1 MRCKLHK
8 IEQLSGDK
16 TSVYSVSN
24 GNEKNTL
31 FDLFLQEFRDL
42 YKSEII
48 DILKRLKA
56 IGKET
61 GAREHYFKMNEGSP
75 GDGVCALFDLP
86 GKNLRLYCIRYGT
99 QIVILGDGGVKAKSI
114 RSLQEDLDLKEANY
128 FLRKLSN
135 TITQKIKEREIT
147 YSIDG
152 LEFRGALVF
161 DI

>member
-75 GDGVCALFDLP
+75 SDGVCALFDLP

>member
-16 TSVYSVSN
+16 TSVYSVSL

-61 GAREHYFKMNEGSP
+61 GAREHYF
-75 GDGVCALFDLP
+75 
-86 GKNLRLYCIRYGT
+86 
-99 QIVILGDGGVKAKSI
+99 
-114 RSLQEDLDLKEANY
+114 
-128 FLRKLSN
+128 LRKLSN

-152 LEFRGALVF
+152 LEFRGAFVF